1 MGKRFRPA
9 VLFIAAAPF
18 FLAWSIACGGA
29 DDRGGAD
36 GDRRRVLAPID
47 DAEVRVLESF
57 PPQYVLHVRAG
68 LPSGCA
74 REDGYQVS
82 SDQDTVRVRVYNTLP
97 TGDVACT
104 LIYGTY
110 ELNISLGSDFQSG
123 REYRVEVNDRVLTF
137 WAQ

>member
-1 MGKRFRPA
+1 MLFVPA
-9 VLFIAAAPF
+9 TLF

-29 DDRGGAD
+29 DDSGGAG
-36 GDRRRVLAPID
+36 GDRRRVLAPIEG
-47 DAEVRVLESF
+47 AEVRVLESF
-57 PPQYVLHVRAG
+57 PPRYVLHVRAG

-74 REDGYQVS
+74 RQDGYELS
-82 SDQDTVRVRVYNTLP
+82 RDQDTLRVRVYNTLP

-123 REYRVEVNDRVLTF
+123 REYRVQVNDRVLTF
-137 WAQ
+137 RAQ